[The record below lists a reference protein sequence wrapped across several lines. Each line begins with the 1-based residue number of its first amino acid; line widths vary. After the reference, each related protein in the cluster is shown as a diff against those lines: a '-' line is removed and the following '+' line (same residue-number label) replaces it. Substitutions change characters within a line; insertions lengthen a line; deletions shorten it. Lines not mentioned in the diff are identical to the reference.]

1 MTVKLRELKEE
12 GVRYGEKRRGRR
24 MNSRVPIRLEWE
36 NPGDKRKTVD
46 AITRT
51 VNPYG
56 CLVFLPETL
65 EVEQR
70 LALINMATQASNA
83 AVIVWRGNRQPEGWE
98 YGIELVAPDMEFW
111 GIEL

>member
-1 MTVKLRELKEE
+1 MSVKLRELKEV
-12 GVRYGEKRRGRR
+12 GARYGEKRRGRR
-24 MNSRVPIRLEWE
+24 MNSRVQIRLEWDGE
-36 NPGDKRKTVD
+36 NDVRERVE

-56 CLVFLPETL
+56 CMVVLPNTL
-65 EVEQR
+65 EVQHR
-70 LALINMATQASNA
+70 MALTNLANDASNA

-98 YGIELVAPDMEFW
+98 YGIELVAPDMDFW

>member
-12 GVRYGEKRRGRR
+12 GVRYSDKRRGRR
-24 MNSRVPIRLEWE
+24 MNSRVPIRLEWDGE
-36 NPGDKRKTVD
+36 ASKRKTIE

-56 CLVFLPETL
+56 CLVFLTETFEL
-65 EVEQR
+65 DQR
-70 LALINMATQASNA
+70 LALTNLATQTSNA
-83 AVIVWRGNRQPEGWE
+83 AVVVWKGNQQPEGWE

>member
-1 MTVKLRELKEE
+1 MTVKLRDLKEE
-12 GVRYGEKRRGRR
+12 GVRYSDKRRGRR

-36 NPGDKRKTVD
+36 GEPSKRKVVE

-56 CLVFLPETL
+56 CLVFLTEIF
-65 EVEQR
+65 EIDQR
-70 LALINMATQASNA
+70 VALTNLATQSRNA
-83 AVIVWRGNRQPEGWE
+83 AVIVWKGNQQPEGWE
-98 YGIELVAPDMEFW
+98 YGIELIAPDMEFW

>member
-1 MTVKLRELKEE
+1 MTVKLRELKEV
-12 GVRYGEKRRGRR
+12 GARYGEKRRGRR
-24 MNSRVPIRLEWE
+24 MNSRVQIRLEWDTE
-36 NPGDKRKTVD
+36 DGQRERVE

-56 CLVFLPETL
+56 CMVVLRSTL
-65 EVEQR
+65 EIQHRV
-70 LALINMATQASNA
+70 ALTNLSNDASNA

-98 YGIELVAPDMEFW
+98 YGIELVAPDMDFW

>member
-1 MTVKLRELKEE
+1 MTVKLRELKQE
-12 GVRYGEKRRGRR
+12 GVLYGEKRRGRR

-36 NPGDKRKTVD
+36 GEAAKRRTVE

-70 LALINMATQASNA
+70 VALTNMATQTSNA
-83 AVIVWRGNRQPEGWE
+83 AVVVWKGNRQPEGWE

>member
-1 MTVKLRELKEE
+1 MTVKLRELKEA

-36 NPGDKRKTVD
+36 DAGAKRKTVD

-56 CLVFLPETL
+56 CLVFLTETL

-70 LALINMATQASNA
+70 LALTNMATQTSNA
-83 AVIVWRGNRQPEGWE
+83 AVVVWKGNQQPEGWE

>member
-1 MTVKLRELKEE
+1 MTVKLRELKEA

-36 NPGDKRKTVD
+36 GEAAKRKTVE

-65 EVEQR
+65 ELDQR
-70 LALINMATQASNA
+70 LALTNLATQTSNV
-83 AVIVWRGNRQPEGWE
+83 AVVVWKGNQQPEGWE
-98 YGIELVAPDMEFW
+98 YGIELVTPDMEFW

>member
-1 MTVKLRELKEE
+1 MTVKLRELKEV
-12 GVRYGEKRRGRR
+12 GARYSDKRRGRR
-24 MNSRVPIRLEWE
+24 MNSRVPIRLEWGE
-36 NPGDKRKTVD
+36 EASNRKTVE

-56 CLVFLPETL
+56 CLVFLTEAF
-65 EVEQR
+65 EIDQR
-70 LALINMATQASNA
+70 LALTNLATQTSNA
-83 AVIVWRGNRQPEGWE
+83 AVIVWKGNQQPEGWE

>member
-12 GVRYGEKRRGRR
+12 GVRYSDKRRGRR
-24 MNSRVPIRLEWE
+24 MNSRVPIRLEWDGE
-36 NPGDKRKTVD
+36 AAQRKTVD

-56 CLVFLPETL
+56 CLVFLPETFEL
-65 EVEQR
+65 DQR
-70 LALINMATQASNA
+70 LALTNLATQSSNA
-83 AVIVWRGNRQPEGWE
+83 AVIVWKGNRQPEGWE
-98 YGIELVAPDMEFW
+98 YGIELIAPDMEFW

>member
-1 MTVKLRELKEE
+1 MTVKLRELKDA
-12 GVRYGEKRRGRR
+12 GARYGEKRRGRR

-36 NPGDKRKTVD
+36 GEAAKRETID

-56 CLVFLPETL
+56 CLVFLTEPL

-70 LALINMATQASNA
+70 LALTNLATQTSNA
-83 AVIVWRGNRQPEGWE
+83 AIVVWKGNQQPEGWE
-98 YGIELVAPDMEFW
+98 YGIELVSPDMEFW

>member
-12 GVRYGEKRRGRR
+12 GVRYSDKRRGRR
-24 MNSRVPIRLEWE
+24 MNSRVPIRLEWGE
-36 NPGDKRKTVD
+36 EASSRKSVE

-56 CLVFLPETL
+56 CLVFLTEIFEL
-65 EVEQR
+65 DQR
-70 LALINMATQASNA
+70 FALTNLATKTSNA
-83 AVIVWRGNRQPEGWE
+83 AVVVWKGNQQPEGWE